1 MRVIIIISIDISG
14 LATYFPY
21 KSARANSMK
30 SKFLFRSLLSFGI
43 AYTLLSFSSPSMAA
57 GSCDNYTPDVSGT
70 TVTCTGIG
78 STSAGVISSQSN
90 TTAGNSVT
98 VNINSGTS
106 LIINGSTVGI
116 GSAATVVN
124 DGNLNTSAFYYGY
137 GISSGANG
145 RSQAGGS
152 RITNNGTIYTG
163 GTNASGIYIS
173 ATNAGSAANTITNTG
188 SITTAG
194 SGANG
199 IQVVNGGAI
208 TTINNSGVIS
218 AQGTSSNGIQVTGA
232 ANITNSGIICPSTV
246 VGGVC
251 AASGVGSG
259 NGIRIDNNAN
269 SNRTTITNTS
279 SGLIGAP
286 TTANYAIYSAQQPGV
301 DIYNY
306 GKITAANASATAIN
320 FAGATTGGSNNTVTL
335 YGGSTL
341 LGGISFNK
349 GNTQETL
356 SFNGLSNSNF
366 NNAVTGLNLINAT
379 NGANVVMSSAS
390 GYELVSGKVAV
401 DGTSSLAISGV
412 IQDQVSPSAVA
423 SSIEKNGV
431 GTLVLSGANTYTGG
445 TVLNAGT
452 IAVANNA
459 ALGTGSLAMANGTT
473 LQANAAVN
481 LANNVGLTGNS
492 TINTNGNNMG
502 LSGNITGNGGF
513 AKIGDGTLTLSGTNS
528 YSGGTTVSTGTL
540 VGTTS
545 SIQGNVVNNAIV
557 NFSQSTNGA
566 YAGVMS
572 GSGSVVKDGAGAVTI
587 SNTNTYTGDTSINAG
602 SLILTGSTTSNTS
615 IAAGANLQGSGVV
628 NGNVIN
634 SGSITP
640 SFNGAPTNLTIN
652 GNYIGNGGNFVGGVY
667 APVASPIADTLT
679 VSGNASGST
688 GLTITDKGG
697 LGNRTTG
704 NGIPVVIVNGTSTA
718 SAFALNQRVA
728 AGAYEYKLYKGGASG
743 TGNSWYLSTQ
753 APAPA
758 STPSPD
764 SSTPAPVTP
773 PAPVITPAAGER
785 IEVAV
790 YPAVPSLV
798 QLYAQTAVDTLDQ
811 RRGDLNLIDP
821 QDGTKKKSNDWAR
834 IIGKTGT
841 STPSSANEGP
851 KMNFNAYALQL
862 GVDVYQNEEQGGS
875 RSYVGPYVT
884 IGSANAN
891 TSSQSGGIS
900 TGSINGM
907 QAYSLGLYGT
917 HFASNGLYVDAL
929 AQGTRYLNAG
939 ASSVQGAQLRTQ
951 GTGFTGSLEGGGRW
965 NVDKFLISP
974 QAQIVYDAIGMNNA
988 TDAYGQVNFNKS
1000 EMTRGRLGLLA
1011 GHKDVIG
1018 STPVFAYLRASY
1030 WSIFN
1035 AGTSTTIASLY
1046 GVNPIT
1052 FQSQANSRWM
1062 TVDAELNARIT
1073 KDTNLFL
1080 NLAVDNS
1087 LVGTYQAYSGRI
1099 GLQTRF

>member
-1 MRVIIIISIDISG
+1 
-14 LATYFPY
+14 
-21 KSARANSMK
+21 MK
-30 SKFLFRSLLSFGI
+30 SMIPFRSLLSFGV
-43 AYTLLSFSSPSMAA
+43 AYILLGFPSSSMAA
-57 GSCDNYTPDVSGT
+57 GSCDNYTPGNNT
-70 TVTCTGIG
+70 TVTCTGVG
-78 STSAGVISSQSN
+78 STSVGVISTQSD
-90 TTAGNSVT
+90 TTVGNSVT

-106 LIINGSTVGI
+106 LIINGSTVGV
-116 GSAATVVN
+116 GSAATIVN
-124 DGNLNTSAFYYGY
+124 NGNLNTSAFYFGY

-152 RITNNGTIYTG
+152 NIANNGTIYTG

-173 ATNAGSAANTITNTG
+173 ATNAGSTANTITNTG

-194 SGANG
+194 AGANG

-208 TTINNSGVIS
+208 TAINNSGVIS
-218 AQGTSSNGIQVTGA
+218 AQGANSNGIQVTGA
-232 ANITNSGIICPSTV
+232 ANITNSGTICPSTV
-246 VGGVC
+246 VGSNCV
-251 AASGVGSG
+251 ASGAGSG
-259 NGIRIDNNAN
+259 NGIQIDNNAN
-269 SNRTTITNTS
+269 ANRTTITNTS
-279 SGLIGAP
+279 SGIIGAP

-301 DIYNY
+301 DVYNY
-306 GKITAANASATAIN
+306 GKITAASAAATAIN
-320 FAGATTGGSNNTVTL
+320 FAGLTSGGSNNSITL
-335 YGGSTL
+335 FSGSTL
-341 LGGISFNK
+341 LGGINFNK

-356 SFNGLSNSNF
+356 SFNGLSNTNF
-366 NNAVTGLNLINAT
+366 NNPVTGLNIINAT
-379 NGANVVMSSAS
+379 NSSNVVMNSSF

-412 IQDQVSPSAVA
+412 IQDQTSPSAA
-423 SSIEKNGV
+423 TSSIEKSGA

-445 TVLNAGT
+445 TALNTGT

-459 ALGTGSLAMANGTT
+459 ALGSGALTMAGGTS
-473 LQANAAVN
+473 LQANSSVS
-481 LANNVGLTGNS
+481 LANNVALSGAS

-502 LSGNITGNGGF
+502 LSGNMTGSGGF
-513 AKIGDGTLTLSGTNS
+513 TKTGAGTLTLSGTNA
-528 YSGGTTVSTGTL
+528 YSGGTTVSAGAL
-540 VGTTS
+540 AGNTS
-545 SIQGNVVNNAIV
+545 SIQGNVINNAIV
-557 NFSQSTNGA
+557 NFSQSTNGT

-572 GSGSVVKDGAGAVTI
+572 GSGGLVKDGSGTVTI
-587 SNTNTYTGDTSINAG
+587 SKVNTYIGDTNINAG
-602 SLILTGSTTSNTS
+602 GLILTGSTTSNTS
-615 IAAGANLQGSGVV
+615 IAAGANLQGSGVINGSVSNSGTIAPSFTGAATNFTV
-628 NGNVIN
+628 NGNYVGN
-634 SGSITP
+634 
-640 SFNGAPTNLTIN
+640 NGAF
-652 GNYIGNGGNFVGGVY
+652 GGGVY
-667 APVASPIADTLT
+667 APVASPVADTLT
-679 VSGNASGST
+679 VTGNATGFT
-688 GLTITDKGG
+688 GLTITDRGG

-704 NGIPVVIVNGTSTA
+704 NGIPVVIVNGTST
-718 SAFALNQRVA
+718 SNAFALNQRVA
-728 AGAYEYKLYKGGASG
+728 AGAYEYQLLKGGASG
-743 TGNSWYLSTQ
+743 SGNTWYLTTQ
-753 APAPA
+753 TPAGTPAPTP
-758 STPSPD
+758 TPSPTP
-764 SSTPAPVTP
+764 SPTPAPTP
-773 PAPVITPAAGER
+773 PVVVSPQITPEVGER

-790 YPAVPSLV
+790 YPAMPSLV

-811 RRGDLNLIDP
+811 RRGDLNLVDP
-821 QDGTKKKSNDWAR
+821 QGGANKKSNDWAR

-841 STPSSANEGP
+841 STPSSVNDGP

-891 TSSQSGGIS
+891 TSSQTGGIS

-917 HFASNGLYVDAL
+917 HFAANGLYVDAL

-939 ASSVQGAQLRTQ
+939 AGSVQGAQLRTQ
-951 GTGFTGSLEGGGRW
+951 GSGFTGSLEGGGRW
-965 NVDKFLISP
+965 NFDKFLISP
-974 QAQIVYDAIGMNNA
+974 QAQVVYDAIGMNNA

-1011 GHKDVIG
+1011 GHKDVVG
-1018 STPVFAYLRASY
+1018 STPIFAYLRASY
-1030 WSIFN
+1030 WSVFN
-1035 AGTSTTIASLY
+1035 AGTSTTMASLY

-1087 LVGTYQAYSGRI
+1087 LVGTYQAYSGRV

>member
-1 MRVIIIISIDISG
+1 
-14 LATYFPY
+14 
-21 KSARANSMK
+21 MK
-30 SKFLFRSLLSFGI
+30 SKFLFRSFLSFGVV
-43 AYTLLSFSSPSMAA
+43 YTLLSLSSPSMAA
-57 GSCDNYTPDVSGT
+57 GSCDNYTPDANGT
-70 TVTCTGIG
+70 TVTCTGVG

-90 TTAGNSVT
+90 TAVGNSVT

-152 RITNNGTIYTG
+152 NITNNGTIYTG

-173 ATNAGSAANTITNTG
+173 ATNAGSTANTITNTG

-194 SGANG
+194 AGANG
-199 IQVVNGGAI
+199 IQVVNGGAV
-208 TTINNSGVIS
+208 TAINNSGVIS
-218 AQGTSSNGIQVTGA
+218 AQGANSNGIQVTGA
-232 ANITNSGIICPSTV
+232 ANITNSGTICPSTV
-246 VGGVC
+246 VGGLC
-251 AASGVGSG
+251 AASGAGSG
-259 NGIRIDNNAN
+259 NGIQIDNNAN

-279 SGLIGAP
+279 AGLIGAP

-306 GKITAANASATAIN
+306 GRISAASATATAIN

-341 LGGISFNK
+341 LGGINFNK

-356 SFNGLSNSNF
+356 NFNGLSNSNF
-366 NNAVTGLNLINAT
+366 NNVVTGLNNINAT
-379 NGANVVMSSAS
+379 NSANVVMSSAS
-390 GYELVSGKVAV
+390 GYELVSGKVLV
-401 DGTSSLAISGV
+401 DSTSSLAISGV
-412 IQDQVSPSAVA
+412 IQDQSSPTVTA
-423 SSIEKNGV
+423 SSIEKNGA

-445 TVLNAGT
+445 TSLNVGT
-452 IAVANNA
+452 LAVANNS
-459 ALGTGSLAMANGTT
+459 ALGAGSLAMANGTT
-473 LQANAAVN
+473 LQANTSVS
-481 LANNVGLTGNS
+481 LANNVGLNGAS
-492 TINTNGNNMG
+492 TINTNGSNMG
-502 LSGNITGNGGF
+502 LSGNMTGSGGF
-513 AKIGDGTLTLSGTNS
+513 TKTGAGTLTLSGTNS
-528 YSGGTTVSTGTL
+528 YSGGTTVSAGTF
-540 VGTTS
+540 VGNTS
-545 SIQGNVVNNAIV
+545 SIQGNIVNNAVV
-557 NFSQSTNGA
+557 NLDQSTNGT

-572 GSGSVVKDGAGAVTI
+572 GSGSLSKDGTGAVTL
-587 SNTNTYTGDTSINAG
+587 SNTNTFTGDTSINAG
-602 SLILTGSTTSNTS
+602 TLILTGSTTSNTS
-615 IAAGANLQGSGVV
+615 IAAGANLQGSGVI
-628 NGNVIN
+628 NGNVSN
-634 SGSITP
+634 SGTIAP
-640 SFNGAPTNLTIN
+640 SFNAAPTNLTIN
-652 GNYIGNGGNFVGGVY
+652 GNYIGNNGNFVGGVY
-667 APVASPIADTLT
+667 APVASPVADTLT
-679 VSGNASGST
+679 ISGNASGST

-704 NGIPVVIVNGTSTA
+704 NGIPVIIVNGTSTA
-718 SAFALNQRVA
+718 AAYALNQRVA

-743 TGNSWYLSTQ
+743 VGNSWYLSTQ

-758 STPSPD
+758 TSSESSGS
-764 SSTPAPVTP
+764 SSTPTSNTP
-773 PAPVITPAAGER
+773 SAPVITPAAGER

-790 YPAVPSLV
+790 YPAMPSLV

-811 RRGDLNLIDP
+811 RRGDLNLVDP
-821 QDGTKKKSNDWAR
+821 QGGAKKSTNDWAR

-841 STPSSANEGP
+841 STPSSANDGP

-891 TSSQSGGIS
+891 TSSQAGSIS

-907 QAYSLGLYGT
+907 QAYSFGVYGT
-917 HFASNGLYVDAL
+917 HFSANGLYVDAL

-951 GTGFTGSLEGGGRW
+951 GSGFTGSLEGGGRW
-965 NVDKFLISP
+965 NIDKFLISP

-1000 EMTRGRLGLLA
+1000 ELTRGRLGLLA

-1018 STPVFAYLRASY
+1018 STPIFAYLRASY
-1030 WSIFN
+1030 WNIFN
-1035 AGTSTTIASLY
+1035 AGTSTTMASLY
-1046 GVNPIT
+1046 GVNPVT

>member
-1 MRVIIIISIDISG
+1 MKTIFILRLCGFLTSLCILLALPLGVVYAQPTGCPSATITSVSTPVDCSSVASSASPQTTSVSINTPVLTGNATTYDGLLVDIRQ
-14 LATYFPY
+14 Y
-21 KSARANSMK
+21 
-30 SKFLFRSLLSFGI
+30 
-43 AYTLLSFSSPSMAA
+43 
-57 GSCDNYTPDVSGT
+57 T
-70 TVTCTGIG
+70 TVN
-78 STSAGVISSQSN
+78 SN
-90 TTAGNSVT
+90 A
-98 VNINSGTS
+98 
-106 LIINGSTVGI
+106 STVGVAS
-116 GSAATVVN
+116 GSSVTNAGT
-124 DGNLNTSAFYYGY
+124 LNAGALNNAY
-137 GISSGANG
+137 GISFGANG
-145 RSQAGGS
+145 RSGNGGNIVINTATGVINTTGPNADGIAV
-152 RITNNGTIYTG
+152 ITALASSTG
-163 GTNASGIYIS
+163 NQI
-173 ATNAGSAANTITNTG
+173 TNAGAINTIGKNSYGISLDSKTTIPGELNTISNTGVIRTTGANADGIYVKNVRNNTTITNGVGG
-188 SITTAG
+188 SIVVAG
-194 SGANG
+194 SGSIG
-199 IQVVNGGAI
+199 INVVSGAASVI
-208 TTINNSGVIS
+208 NSGVIN
-218 AQGTSSNGIQVTGA
+218 A
-232 ANITNSGIICPSTV
+232 
-246 VGGVC
+246 
-251 AASGVGSG
+251 GSG
-259 NGIRIDNNAN
+259 LALSFGGTLPAN
-269 SNRTTITNTS
+269 SNNALTINNGS
-279 SGLIGAP
+279 SI
-286 TTANYAIYSAQQPGV
+286 
-301 DIYNY
+301 
-306 GKITAANASATAIN
+306 
-320 FAGATTGGSNNTVTL
+320 TGG
-335 YGGSTL
+335 
-341 LGGISFNK
+341 IAFNK
-349 GNTQETL
+349 SGTGETMT
-356 SFNGLSNSNF
+356 FNGYSNTGFSN
-366 NNAVTGLNLINAT
+366 AITGLNVINAT
-379 NGANVVMSSAS
+379 NSSNVVMSRIS

-412 IQDQVSPSAVA
+412 IKDQVSPSAVA

-459 ALGTGSLAMANGTT
+459 ALGTGSFAMANSTT
-473 LQANAAVN
+473 LQANASVN

-502 LSGNITGNGGF
+502 LSGNMTGNGGF
-513 AKIGDGTLTLSGTNS
+513 AKTGEGTLTLSGANS
-528 YSGGTTVSTGTL
+528 YSGGTTISAGTL
-540 VGTTS
+540 AGTTS

-572 GSGSVVKDGAGAVTI
+572 GSGSVVKDGSGAVTI

-602 SLILTGSTTSNTS
+602 SLILTGSTTSNAS
-615 IAAGANLQGSGVV
+615 IAAGANLQGSGVI

-640 SFNGAPTNLTIN
+640 SFNGAPTNLTVN
-652 GNYIGNGGNFVGGVY
+652 GNYIGNSGNFVGGVY
-667 APVASPIADTLT
+667 APVASPVADTLT
-679 VSGNASGST
+679 VSGNTSGST

-743 TGNSWYLSTQ
+743 AGNSWYLSTQ
-753 APAPA
+753 APTPA

-764 SSTPAPVTP
+764 SSAPAPVTP

-811 RRGDLNLIDP
+811 RRGDLNLVDP
-821 QDGTKKKSNDWAR
+821 QGGAKKSSNDWAR

-841 STPSSANEGP
+841 STPSSVSEGP

-1030 WSIFN
+1030 WGIFN
-1035 AGTSTTIASLY
+1035 AGTSTTMASLY

-1062 TVDAELNARIT
+1062 TVDAEVNARIT

>member
-1 MRVIIIISIDISG
+1 MQIIIIIAIDISS
-14 LATYFPY
+14 LVAT
-21 KSARANSMK
+21 SALKFVKANPMK
-30 SKFLFRSLLSFGI
+30 SKFLFHNLLSFGI
-43 AYTLLSFSSPSMAA
+43 AYILLSFSSPLMAA
-57 GSCDNYTPDVSGT
+57 GSCDNYTPDVNGT
-70 TVTCTGIG
+70 TVTCIGVG
-78 STSAGVISSQSN
+78 STSAGVISAQSN

-116 GSAATVVN
+116 GSAATVLN

-152 RITNNGTIYTG
+152 TITNNGTIYTG

-173 ATNAGSAANTITNTG
+173 ATNAGSVANTIINTG

-199 IQVVNGGAI
+199 IQVVNGGAV
-208 TTINNSGVIS
+208 TVINNSGVIS
-218 AQGTSSNGIQVTGA
+218 AQGANSNGIQVTGA
-232 ANITNSGIICPSTV
+232 ANIINSGTICPSLMIGSNCV
-246 VGGVC
+246 AG
-251 AASGVGSG
+251 ASGSG
-259 NGIRIDNNAN
+259 NGIQIDNNAN
-269 SNRTTITNTS
+269 ANRTTITNTS
-279 SGLIGAP
+279 SGVIGAP
-286 TTANYAIYSAQQPGV
+286 NRANYAIYSAQQPGV

-306 GKITAANASATAIN
+306 GTISAANASSTAIN
-320 FAGATTGGSNNTVTL
+320 FAGSTTGGSNNSVTL
-335 YGGSTL
+335 YGGSSL
-341 LGGISFNK
+341 VGGISFNK

-356 SFNGLSNSNF
+356 NFNSLSNTNL
-366 NNAVTGLNLINAT
+366 NNSITGLNIINAV
-379 NGANVVMSSAS
+379 NNSNVVMNNSS
-390 GYELVSGKVAV
+390 GYELVSGKINV
-401 DGTSSLAISGV
+401 DGASTLAITSA
-412 IQDQVSPSAVA
+412 IKDQASPTAAA
-423 SSIEKNGV
+423 SSITKTGDGV
-431 GTLVLSGANTYTGG
+431 LTLSGANTYTGATNIQAG
-445 TVLNAGT
+445 SIIAGAINTLPATTPLTISSGATLQMNGNSQTVASLSGAGS
-452 IAVANNA
+452 V
-459 ALGTGSLAMANGTT
+459 ALGSGILTTGG
-473 LQANAAVN
+473 
-481 LANNVGLTGNS
+481 
-492 TINTNGNNMG
+492 
-502 LSGNITGNGGF
+502 SG
-513 AKIGDGTLTLSGTNS
+513 
-528 YSGGTTVSTGTL
+528 VSTE
-540 VGTTS
+540 
-545 SIQGNVVNNAIV
+545 
-557 NFSQSTNGA
+557 FSGII
-566 YAGVMS
+566 S
-572 GSGSVVKDGAGAVTI
+572 GSGGLVKNGVGAFIVSGA
-587 SNTNTYTGDTSINAG
+587 NTYSGETAINSG

-615 IAAGANLQGSGVV
+615 IAASANLQGSGVI

-667 APVASPIADTLT
+667 APASAPVSDTLT
-679 VSGNASGST
+679 VTGNASGTT

-697 LGNRTTG
+697 LGNRTNG
-704 NGIPVVIVNGTSTA
+704 NGIPVVIVNGTSTTG
-718 SAFALNQRVA
+718 AFALNQRVA
-728 AGAYEYKLYKGGASG
+728 AGAYEYKLYQGGASG

-758 STPSPD
+758 TTSGSSGS
-764 SSTPAPVTP
+764 SSTPTTVAP
-773 PAPVITPAAGER
+773 PAPVLTPSAGER

-811 RRGDLNLIDP
+811 RRGDLNLVDP
-821 QDGTKKKSNDWAR
+821 QGGPKKKANDWAR

-939 ASSVQGAQLRTQ
+939 AGSVQGAQLRTQ
-951 GTGFTGSLEGGGRW
+951 GSGFTGSIEGGGRW

-1035 AGTSTTIASLY
+1035 AGTSTTMASLY

-1062 TVDAELNARIT
+1062 TVDAEVNARIT

>member
-1 MRVIIIISIDISG
+1 
-14 LATYFPY
+14 
-21 KSARANSMK
+21 MK
-30 SKFLFRSLLSFGI
+30 SQFAFRILFNYFGAALVLYSF
-43 AYTLLSFSSPSMAA
+43 ASPLWAA
-57 GSCDNYTPDVSGT
+57 GSCDNYTPDTNGT
-70 TVTCTGIG
+70 VVTCTGVG
-78 STSAGVISSQSN
+78 STSAGVISTQSN
-90 TTAGNSVT
+90 TTLGNGVT

-152 RITNNGTIYTG
+152 NITNNGTIYTG

-173 ATNAGSAANTITNTG
+173 ATNASSIANTISNTG

-208 TTINNSGVIS
+208 TVINNSGVIS
-218 AQGTSSNGIQVTGA
+218 AQGANSNGIQVTGA
-232 ANITNSGIICPSTV
+232 ANITNSGTICPSLM
-246 VGGVC
+246 VGNNCVAG
-251 AASGVGSG
+251 ASGSG
-259 NGIRIDNNAN
+259 NGIQIDNNSNA
-269 SNRTTITNTS
+269 NRTTITNTS
-279 SGLIGAP
+279 TGLIGAP
-286 TTANYAIYSAQQPGV
+286 NRGNYAIYSAQQPGV

-306 GKITAANASATAIN
+306 GTISAANTSATAIN
-320 FAGATTGGSNNTVTL
+320 FAGSTTGGSNNSVTL
-335 YGGSTL
+335 YNGASL
-341 LGGISFNK
+341 VGGISFNK

-356 SFNGLSNSNF
+356 SFNGFSNSNF
-366 NNAVTGLNLINAT
+366 NNSLAGLNIINAT
-379 NGANVVMSSAS
+379 NSSNVVMSSAS
-390 GYELVSGKVAV
+390 GYELVSGKINV
-401 DGTSSLAISGV
+401 DASSSLAITSA
-412 IQDQVSPSAVA
+412 IKDQTSPTVVA
-423 SSIEKNGV
+423 SSITKTGDGAV
-431 GTLVLSGANTYTGG
+431 TLSGANTYSGATNIQAGSIIAGAANTLPSTTPLTINSGASLQMNGNSQTVGSLSGAGSVALGAGTLTTGG
-445 TVLNAGT
+445 TGASTEFSGAIAGAGGVTKVGAGT
-452 IAVANNA
+452 FI
-459 ALGTGSLAMANGTT
+459 
-473 LQANAAVN
+473 
-481 LANNVGLTGNS
+481 
-492 TINTNGNNMG
+492 I
-502 LSGNITGNGGF
+502 SG
-513 AKIGDGTLTLSGTNS
+513 
-528 YSGGTTVSTGTL
+528 
-540 VGTTS
+540 
-545 SIQGNVVNNAIV
+545 
-557 NFSQSTNGA
+557 
-566 YAGVMS
+566 
-572 GSGSVVKDGAGAVTI
+572 
-587 SNTNTYTGDTSINAG
+587 TNTYTGATNINAG
-602 SLILTGSTTSNTS
+602 SVILTGSTTSNAS
-615 IAAGANLQGSGVV
+615 IAAGANLQGSGVI
-628 NGNVIN
+628 NGNLSN
-634 SGSITP
+634 SGVIAP
-640 SFNGAPTNLTIN
+640 SFNGTATNLTVN
-652 GNYIGNGGNFVGGVY
+652 GNYVGNGGNFIGSVY
-667 APVASPIADTLT
+667 APNTNPVTDTLT
-679 VSGNASGST
+679 VTGNASGAT

-704 NGIPVVIVNGTSTA
+704 NGIPVVIVNGNSTNT
-718 SAFALNQRVA
+718 AFALNQRVA
-728 AGAYEYKLYKGGASG
+728 AGAYEYQLYKGGASG
-743 TGNSWYLSTQ
+743 AGNSWYLSTQ

-758 STPSPD
+758 TTSGSTGSG
-764 SSTPAPVTP
+764 SSGSSGSSGGSSPAPSYPATP
-773 PAPVITPAAGER
+773 ILTPAAGER

-811 RRGDLNLIDP
+811 RRGDLNLVDP
-821 QDGTKKKSNDWAR
+821 TNGAKKSSNDWAR

-841 STPSSANEGP
+841 STPSTADNGP
-851 KMNFNAYALQL
+851 KMSFNAYALQL

-875 RSYVGPYVT
+875 RTYVGPYVT

-891 TSSQSGGIS
+891 TSSQTGAIS

-917 HFASNGLYVDAL
+917 HFAANGLYVDAL

-939 ASSVQGAQLRTQ
+939 AGSVEGAQLRTQ
-951 GTGFTGSLEGGGRW
+951 GSGFTGSLEGGGRW

-1018 STPVFAYLRASY
+1018 STPIFAYLRASY

-1035 AGTSTTIASLY
+1035 AGTSTTMASLY
-1046 GVNPIT
+1046 GVNPVT

>member
-1 MRVIIIISIDISG
+1 
-14 LATYFPY
+14 
-21 KSARANSMK
+21 MK
-30 SKFLFRSLLSFGI
+30 IKILFRSLLSYGVTYIFLG
-43 AYTLLSFSSPSMAA
+43 FPSSSMAA
-57 GSCDNYTPDVSGT
+57 GSCDNYTPGNNA
-70 TVTCTGIG
+70 TVTCTGSA
-78 STSAGVISSQSN
+78 STSVGVISTQSD
-90 TTAGNSVT
+90 TTVGNSVT

-152 RITNNGTIYTG
+152 NITNNGTIYTG

-173 ATNAGSAANTITNTG
+173 ATNAGSTANTITNTG

-194 SGANG
+194 AGANG

-208 TTINNSGVIS
+208 TAINNSGVIS
-218 AQGTSSNGIQVTGA
+218 AQGANSNGIQVTGA
-232 ANITNSGIICPSTV
+232 ANITNSGTICPSTV
-246 VGGVC
+246 VGSNC
-251 AASGVGSG
+251 AASGAGSG
-259 NGIRIDNNAN
+259 NGIQIDNNAN
-269 SNRTTITNTS
+269 ANRTTVTNAS

-301 DIYNY
+301 DVYNY
-306 GKITAANASATAIN
+306 GKIIAASAAATAIN
-320 FAGATTGGSNNTVTL
+320 FAGSTTGGSNNTVTL

-349 GNTQETL
+349 GSTQEAL
-356 SFNGLSNSNF
+356 NFNGLSNANF
-366 NNAVTGLNLINAT
+366 SNAVTGLNIINAT
-379 NGANVVMSSAS
+379 NGSNVVMNSAT
-390 GYELVSGKVAV
+390 GYELVAGKIAV

-412 IQDQVSPSAVA
+412 IQDQTSPSAA
-423 SSIEKNGV
+423 TSSIEKSGA

-445 TVLNAGT
+445 TALNAGA

-459 ALGTGSLAMANGTT
+459 ALGTGALTMAGGTS
-473 LQANAAVN
+473 LQANSSVS
-481 LANNVGLTGNS
+481 LANNVALSGAS
-492 TINTNGNNMG
+492 TINTNGNNLG
-502 LSGNITGNGGF
+502 LSGNMTGSGGF
-513 AKIGDGTLTLSGTNS
+513 TKTGAGTLTLSGTNA
-528 YSGGTTVSTGTL
+528 YSGGTTVSAGTL
-540 VGTTS
+540 AGNTS
-545 SIQGNVVNNAIV
+545 SIQGNVINNAIV
-557 NFSQSTNGA
+557 NFNQTTNGT

-572 GSGSVVKDGAGAVTI
+572 GSGSLVKDGSGTVTI
-587 SNTNTYTGDTSINAG
+587 SKTNTYTGDTNINAG
-602 SLILTGSTTSNTS
+602 GLILTGSTTSNTS
-615 IAAGANLQGSGVV
+615 IAAGANLQGSGVI
-628 NGNVIN
+628 NGNVNN
-634 SGSITP
+634 SGTIAP
-640 SFNGAPTNLTIN
+640 SFNGSATNLTVN
-652 GNYIGNGGNFVGGVY
+652 GNYIGNGGNFVGSVY
-667 APVASPIADTLT
+667 APASAPVSDTLT
-679 VSGNASGST
+679 VTGNTTGST
-688 GLTITDKGG
+688 GITVTDKGG
-697 LGNRTTG
+697 LGNRTVG
-704 NGIPVVIVNGTSTA
+704 NGIPVIIVNGASTSN
-718 SAFALNQRVA
+718 AFALTQRVA
-728 AGAYEYKLYKGGASG
+728 SGAYEYKLYKGGPSG
-743 TGNSWYLSTQ
+743 VGNSWYLSTQ
-753 APAPA
+753 APTPA
-758 STPSPD
+758 STPG
-764 SSTPAPVTP
+764 SSSGSSAATSVAP
-773 PAPVITPAAGER
+773 PAPVPTPAAGER

-811 RRGDLNLIDP
+811 RRGDLNLVDP
-821 QDGTKKKSNDWAR
+821 TNGAKKSSNDWAR

-841 STPSSANEGP
+841 STPSSVDNGP

-891 TSSQSGGIS
+891 TSSQTGSIS

-917 HFASNGLYVDAL
+917 HFAANGLYVDAL

-939 ASSVQGAQLRTQ
+939 AGSVQGAQLRTQ
-951 GTGFTGSLEGGGRW
+951 GTGFTGSIEGGGRW
-965 NVDKFLISP
+965 NIDKFLISP

-1018 STPVFAYLRASY
+1018 STPIFAYLRASY

-1035 AGTSTTIASLY
+1035 AGTSTTMASLY

-1073 KDTNLFL
+1073 KDTNLFM

>member
-1 MRVIIIISIDISG
+1 MRVIIIIPIDISG
-14 LATYFPY
+14 LATYFPC

-30 SKFLFRSLLSFGI
+30 SKFLFRSLLSFGVTYI
-43 AYTLLSFSSPSMAA
+43 LLGFPSFSMAA
-57 GSCDNYTPDVSGT
+57 GSCDNYTPGNNA
-70 TVTCTGIG
+70 TVTCTGSG
-78 STSAGVISSQSN
+78 STSVGVISTQSD
-90 TTAGNSVT
+90 TTVGNSVT

-152 RITNNGTIYTG
+152 TITNNGTIYTG

-199 IQVVNGGAI
+199 IQVVNGGAV
-208 TTINNSGVIS
+208 TAINNSGVIS
-218 AQGTSSNGIQVTGA
+218 AQGANSNGIQVTGA
-232 ANITNSGIICPSTV
+232 ANITNSGTICPSTV
-246 VGGVC
+246 VGGLC
-251 AASGVGSG
+251 AASGAGSG
-259 NGIRIDNNAN
+259 NGIQIDNNAN

-279 SGLIGAP
+279 SGLIGSP

-356 SFNGLSNSNF
+356 SFNGLSNSYF

-412 IQDQVSPSAVA
+412 IKDQASPSPVA

-452 IAVANNA
+452 IAVANNT
-459 ALGTGSLAMANGTT
+459 ALGTGSLAMANSTA
-473 LQANAAVN
+473 LQANASVN
-481 LANNVGLTGNS
+481 LANNIGLIGNS

-502 LSGNITGNGGF
+502 LSGNMTGNGGF
-513 AKIGDGTLTLSGTNS
+513 AKTGDGTLTLSGANS
-528 YSGGTTVSTGTL
+528 YSGGTTVSAGTL
-540 VGTTS
+540 AGTTS

-557 NFSQSTNGA
+557 NFSQSTNGT

-572 GSGSVVKDGAGAVTI
+572 GSGSLVKDGAGSVTL
-587 SNTNTYTGDTSINAG
+587 SNANTYTGDTSINAG

-615 IAAGANLQGSGVV
+615 IAAGANLQGSGVI

-640 SFNGAPTNLTIN
+640 SFNGAPTNLTVN
-652 GNYIGNGGNFVGGVY
+652 GNYIGNSGNFVGGVY
-667 APVASPIADTLT
+667 APVASPVADTLT
-679 VSGNASGST
+679 VSGNTSGST

-697 LGNRTTG
+697 LGNRTAG

-743 TGNSWYLSTQ
+743 AGNSWYLSTQ

-811 RRGDLNLIDP
+811 RRGDLNLVDP
-821 QDGTKKKSNDWAR
+821 QGGAKKSSNDWAR

-841 STPSSANEGP
+841 STPSSVSEGP
-851 KMNFNAYALQL
+851 KMSFNAYALQL

-1035 AGTSTTIASLY
+1035 AGTSTTMASLY

-1062 TVDAELNARIT
+1062 TVDAEVNARIT

>member
-1 MRVIIIISIDISG
+1 MRVIIIIPINISG
-14 LATYFPY
+14 LATYFPF

-30 SKFLFRSLLSFGI
+30 SKFLFRSFLSFGV
-43 AYTLLSFSSPSMAA
+43 AYTLLSFSSPLMAA
-57 GSCDNYTPDVSGT
+57 GSCDNYTPDVNGT
-70 TVTCTGIG
+70 TVTCTGVG
-78 STSAGVISSQSN
+78 STSAGVISAQSN
-90 TTAGNSVT
+90 TAAGNSVT
-98 VNINSGTS
+98 VNINPGTS

-152 RITNNGTIYTG
+152 TITNNGTIYTG

-173 ATNAGSAANTITNTG
+173 ATNAGSTANTITNTG

-194 SGANG
+194 AGASG
-199 IQVVNGGAI
+199 IQVLNGGAV
-208 TTINNSGVIS
+208 TAINNSGVIS
-218 AQGTSSNGIQVTGA
+218 AQGANSNGIQVTGA
-232 ANITNSGIICPSTV
+232 ANITNSGTICPSTV
-246 VGGVC
+246 VGGLC
-251 AASGVGSG
+251 AASGAGSG
-259 NGIRIDNNAN
+259 NGIQIDNNAN

-306 GKITAANASATAIN
+306 GKINAANTSATAIN
-320 FAGATTGGSNNTVTL
+320 FVGATTGGSNNTVTL

-401 DGTSSLAISGV
+401 DGTSSLAISSV
-412 IQDQVSPSAVA
+412 IKDQASPSAVA

-459 ALGTGSLAMANGTT
+459 ALGTGSLAMANSTT
-473 LQANAAVN
+473 LQANASVN

-502 LSGNITGNGGF
+502 LSGNMTGNGGF
-513 AKIGDGTLTLSGTNS
+513 AKTGDGTLTLSGANS
-528 YSGGTTVSTGTL
+528 YSGGTTVSAGTL
-540 VGTTS
+540 AGTTS
-545 SIQGNVVNNAIV
+545 SIQGNVINNAIV

-615 IAAGANLQGSGVV
+615 IAAGANLQGSGVI

-640 SFNGAPTNLTIN
+640 SFNGAPTNLTVN
-652 GNYIGNGGNFVGGVY
+652 GNYIGNSGNFVGGVY
-667 APVASPIADTLT
+667 APVASPVADTLT
-679 VSGNASGST
+679 VSGNTSGST

-753 APAPA
+753 ASAPA
-758 STPSPD
+758 STPSSD
-764 SSTPAPVTP
+764 SSTPAPIAP

-811 RRGDLNLIDP
+811 RRGDLNLVDP
-821 QDGTKKKSNDWAR
+821 QGGAKKSSNDWAR

-841 STPSSANEGP
+841 STPSSVSEGP

-862 GVDVYQNEEQGGS
+862 GVDIYQNEEQGGS

-891 TSSQSGGIS
+891 TSSQSGSIS

-1035 AGTSTTIASLY
+1035 AGTSTTMASLY

-1052 FQSQANSRWM
+1052 FQSQANSSWM
-1062 TVDAELNARIT
+1062 TVDAEVNARIT

-1087 LVGTYQAYSGRI
+1087 LAGTYQAYSGRI

>member
-1 MRVIIIISIDISG
+1 M
-14 LATYFPY
+14 
-21 KSARANSMK
+21 
-30 SKFLFRSLLSFGI
+30 LLGFS
-43 AYTLLSFSSPSMAA
+43 SFSIAA
-57 GSCDNYTPDVSGT
+57 GSCDNYTPDINGT
-70 TVTCTGIG
+70 VVTCTGVG
-78 STSAGVISSQSN
+78 STSAGVISTQSN
-90 TTAGNSVT
+90 TTVGNSVT

-124 DGNLNTSAFYYGY
+124 DGNLNTSAFYFGY
-137 GISSGANG
+137 GISSGVNG

-152 RITNNGTIYTG
+152 SITNNGTIYTG
-163 GTNASGIYIS
+163 GTSASGIYIS
-173 ATNAGSAANTITNTG
+173 ATNAGSAANTIINTG

-208 TTINNSGVIS
+208 TAINNSGVIS
-218 AQGTSSNGIQVTGA
+218 AQGANSNGIQVTGA
-232 ANITNSGIICPSTV
+232 ANITNSGTICPSTV
-246 VGGVC
+246 VGSNC
-251 AASGVGSG
+251 AASGAGSG
-259 NGIRIDNNAN
+259 NGIQIDNNAN
-269 SNRTTITNTS
+269 ANRTTITNTS

-286 TTANYAIYSAQQPGV
+286 TAANYAIYSAQQPGV
-301 DIYNY
+301 DVYNY
-306 GKITAANASATAIN
+306 GKIIAASAAATAIN
-320 FAGATTGGSNNTVTL
+320 FAGSTTGGSNNTVTL

-356 SFNGLSNSNF
+356 SFNGLSNTNF
-366 NNAVTGLNLINAT
+366 SNAVTGLNIINAT
-379 NGANVVMSSAS
+379 NNSNVVMNSSS

-401 DGTSSLAISGV
+401 DSTSSLAISGV
-412 IQDQVSPSAVA
+412 IQDQTSPSAAA
-423 SSIEKNGV
+423 SSIEKSGA

-452 IAVANNA
+452 IAVANNT
-459 ALGTGSLAMANGTT
+459 ALGTGSVTMAGGTT
-473 LQANAAVN
+473 LQANSSVN
-481 LANNVGLTGNS
+481 LANNVALSGAS

-502 LSGNITGNGGF
+502 LSGNMAGSGGF
-513 AKIGDGTLTLSGTNS
+513 TKIGAGTLTLSGTNA
-528 YSGGTTVSTGTL
+528 YSGGTTVSAGTL
-540 VGTTS
+540 AGNTS
-545 SIQGNVVNNAIV
+545 SIQGNVVNNAIL
-557 NFSQSTNGA
+557 NFNQSANSA

-572 GSGSVVKDGAGAVTI
+572 GSGSLVKDGSGTVTI
-587 SNTNTYTGDTSINAG
+587 SKVNTYTGDTNINAG
-602 SLILTGSTTSNTS
+602 SLIITGSTTSNTS
-615 IAAGANLQGSGVV
+615 IAASANLQGSGVI
-628 NGNVIN
+628 NGNVTN
-634 SGSITP
+634 SGTITP
-640 SFNGAPTNLTIN
+640 SFNGTATNLTVN
-652 GNYIGNGGNFVGGVY
+652 GNYVGNNAAFVGGVY
-667 APVASPIADTLT
+667 APVASPVADTLT
-679 VSGNASGST
+679 VTGNTTGST

-704 NGIPVVIVNGTSTA
+704 NGIPVVIVNGASTSN
-718 SAFALNQRVA
+718 AFALTQRVA
-728 AGAYEYKLYKGGASG
+728 AGAYEYQLYKGGTSG
-743 TGNSWYLSTQ
+743 VGNSWYLFTQ

-758 STPSPD
+758 STPGSGG
-764 SSTPAPVTP
+764 STPAPVTP
-773 PAPVITPAAGER
+773 AVPAAPVITPAAGER

-811 RRGDLNLIDP
+811 RRGDLNLVDP
-821 QDGTKKKSNDWAR
+821 QSGSKKSSNDWAR

-841 STPSSANEGP
+841 STPSTVDNGP
-851 KMNFNAYALQL
+851 KMSFNAYALQL
-862 GVDVYQNEEQGGS
+862 GVDLYQNEEQGGS

-907 QAYSLGLYGT
+907 QAYSLGFYGT
-917 HFASNGLYVDAL
+917 HFAANGLYVDAL

-951 GTGFTGSLEGGGRW
+951 GSGFTGSLEGGGRW
-965 NVDKFLISP
+965 NFDKFLISP

-1011 GHKDVIG
+1011 GHKDVVG
-1018 STPVFAYLRASY
+1018 STPIFAYLRASY

-1035 AGTSTTIASLY
+1035 AGTSTTMASLY

>member
-1 MRVIIIISIDISG
+1 
-14 LATYFPY
+14 
-21 KSARANSMK
+21 MK
-30 SKFLFRSLLSFGI
+30 SKIKFRSLLIFTATHMLIG
-43 AYTLLSFSSPSMAA
+43 FSSSSMAA
-57 GSCDNYTPDVSGT
+57 GSCDNYTPDVNGT
-70 TVTCTGIG
+70 TVTCTGVG
-78 STSAGVISSQSN
+78 STSAGVISTQSN
-90 TTAGNSVT
+90 TTVGNSVT

-124 DGNLNTSAFYYGY
+124 DGNLNTSAFYFGY
-137 GISSGANG
+137 GISSGVNG
-145 RSQAGGS
+145 RSQAGGTS
-152 RITNNGTIYTG
+152 ITNNGTIYTG

-173 ATNAGSAANTITNTG
+173 ATNAGSTANTIANTG

-208 TTINNSGVIS
+208 TSINNSGVIS
-218 AQGTSSNGIQVTGA
+218 AQGANSNGIQVTGA
-232 ANITNSGIICPSTV
+232 ANITNSGTICPSTV
-246 VGGVC
+246 AGSSCV
-251 AASGVGSG
+251 ASGAGSG
-259 NGIRIDNNAN
+259 NGIQIDNNAN
-269 SNRTTITNTS
+269 ANRTTITNTV

-286 TTANYAIYSAQQPGV
+286 ASANYAIYSAQQPGV
-301 DIYNY
+301 DVYNY
-306 GKITAANASATAIN
+306 GKITAASISATAIN
-320 FAGATTGGSNNTVTL
+320 FVGSTTGGSNNTVTL

-341 LGGISFNK
+341 IGGISFNK
-349 GNTQETL
+349 GNTQEAL
-356 SFNGLSNSNF
+356 NFNGFSNSNF
-366 NNAVTGLNLINAT
+366 NNAVTGLNIINST
-379 NGANVVMSSAS
+379 NGSNVVMSSAS
-390 GYELVSGKVAV
+390 GYELVSGKISV
-401 DGTSSLAISGV
+401 DGTSTLAISGV
-412 IQDQVSPSAVA
+412 VQDQLTPAAAA
-423 SSIEKNGV
+423 SSIQKTGT
-431 GTLVLSGANTYTGG
+431 GTLLLSGANTYTGG
-445 TVLNAGT
+445 TALNEGT
-452 IAVANNA
+452 IAVANNG
-459 ALGTGSLAMANGTT
+459 ALGAGALTMANGTT
-473 LQANAAVN
+473 LQANSAVN
-481 LANNVGLTGNS
+481 LANNISIAGTS
-492 TINTNGNNMG
+492 TVNTNGNNMG
-502 LSGNITGNGGF
+502 LSGNMTGSGGF
-513 AKIGDGTLTLSGTNS
+513 AKTGAGTLTLLGTNS
-528 YSGGTTVSTGTL
+528 YSGGTTVSAGTL
-540 VGTTS
+540 AGNTS
-545 SIQGNVVNNAIV
+545 SIQGNVVNNAVV
-557 NFSQSTNGA
+557 NFNQATNGA

-572 GSGSVVKDGAGAVTI
+572 GTGGLVKDGPGSVTI
-587 SNTNTYTGDTSINAG
+587 SKVNTYTGDTNINAG
-602 SLILTGSTTSNTS
+602 SIILTGSATSNTS
-615 IAAGANLQGSGVV
+615 IAAGANLLGSGVI
-628 NGNVIN
+628 NGNVSN
-634 SGSITP
+634 SGTITP
-640 SFNGAPTNLTIN
+640 SFNGSATNLTVN
-652 GNYIGNGGNFVGGVY
+652 GNYVGNNGFFVSGVY
-667 APVASPIADTLT
+667 APVTNPVADTLT
-679 VSGNASGST
+679 VTGNTSGTT

-704 NGIPVVIVNGTSTA
+704 NGIPVVIVNGTST
-718 SAFALNQRVA
+718 SSSFALNQRVA
-728 AGAYEYKLYKGGASG
+728 AGAYEYQLYKGGASG
-743 TGNSWYLSTQ
+743 VGNSWYLSTQ

-758 STPSPD
+758 STSG
-764 SSTPAPVTP
+764 SGSSGGSTPAPVTP
-773 PAPVITPAAGER
+773 AAPVVPVVTPAAGER

-811 RRGDLNLIDP
+811 RRGDLNMIDT
-821 QDGTKKKSNDWAR
+821 QGGAKKSSNDWAR

-841 STPSSANEGP
+841 STPSTVDNGP

-875 RSYVGPYVT
+875 RTYVGPYVT

-891 TSSQSGGIS
+891 TSSQTGGIS

-917 HFASNGLYVDAL
+917 HFAANGLYVDAL

-939 ASSVQGAQLRTQ
+939 AGSVQGAQLRTQ
-951 GTGFTGSLEGGGRW
+951 GSGFTGSIEGGGRW

-1018 STPVFAYLRASY
+1018 STPIFAYLRASY
-1030 WSIFN
+1030 WSVFN
-1035 AGTSTTIASLY
+1035 AGTSTTMASLY

-1052 FQSQANSRWM
+1052 FQSQSNSNWM

>member
-1 MRVIIIISIDISG
+1 
-14 LATYFPY
+14 
-21 KSARANSMK
+21 MK
-30 SKFLFRSLLSFGI
+30 SKILFRSLLSFGVTYI
-43 AYTLLSFSSPSMAA
+43 FLVFSSFSMAA
-57 GSCDNYTPDVSGT
+57 GSCDNYTPGNNA
-70 TVTCTGIG
+70 TVTCTGSG
-78 STSAGVISSQSN
+78 STSVGVISTQSD
-90 TTAGNSVT
+90 TTVGNSVT

-152 RITNNGTIYTG
+152 NITNNGTIYTG

-173 ATNAGSAANTITNTG
+173 ATNAGSTANTITNTG

-194 SGANG
+194 AGANG

-208 TTINNSGVIS
+208 TAINNSGVIS
-218 AQGTSSNGIQVTGA
+218 AQGANSNGIQVTGA
-232 ANITNSGIICPSTV
+232 ANITNSGTICPSTV
-246 VGGVC
+246 VGSNCV
-251 AASGVGSG
+251 ASGAGSG
-259 NGIRIDNNAN
+259 NGIQIDNNAN
-269 SNRTTITNTS
+269 TNRTTITNAS

-301 DIYNY
+301 DVYNY
-306 GKITAANASATAIN
+306 GKITAASATATAIN
-320 FAGATTGGSNNTVTL
+320 FVGATTGGSNNSVTL

-356 SFNGLSNSNF
+356 SFNGLSNTNF
-366 NNAVTGLNLINAT
+366 NNAVTGLNIINAT
-379 NGANVVMSSAS
+379 NSSNVVMNSSAA
-390 GYELVSGKVAV
+390 YELVSGKVLV
-401 DGTSSLAISGV
+401 DSTSSLAISGI
-412 IQDQVSPSAVA
+412 IQDQVTPAAAA
-423 SSIEKNGV
+423 SSIQKTGA
-431 GTLVLSGANTYTGG
+431 GTLLLSGANTYTGG
-445 TVLNAGT
+445 TALNEGT
-452 IAVANNA
+452 IAVSNNA

-473 LQANAAVN
+473 LQANSAVS
-481 LANNVGLTGNS
+481 LANNVSVAGAS
-492 TINTNGNNMG
+492 TVNTNVNNMG
-502 LSGNITGNGGF
+502 LSGNITGAGGF
-513 AKIGDGTLTLSGTNS
+513 TKTGAGTLTLSGTNT
-528 YSGGTTVSTGTL
+528 YSGGTTVSAGTL
-540 VGTTS
+540 VGNTA
-545 SIQGNVVNNAIV
+545 SIQGNVVNNSIV
-557 NFSQSTNGA
+557 NFNQTINGT

-572 GSGSVVKDGAGAVTI
+572 GTGSLVKDGTGSVTI
-587 SNTNTYTGDTSINAG
+587 SKVNTYSGDTSINSG
-602 SLILTGSTTSNTS
+602 SVILTGSIASNTS
-615 IAAGANLQGSGVV
+615 IAAGANLLGSGVI
-628 NGNVIN
+628 NGNVSN
-634 SGSITP
+634 SGTITP
-640 SFNGAPTNLTIN
+640 SFSSAPTNLTVN
-652 GNYIGNGGNFVGGVY
+652 GNYIGNGGNFSGAVY
-667 APVASPIADTLT
+667 APAINPVADTLT
-679 VSGNASGST
+679 VTGNTSGTT

-697 LGNRTTG
+697 LGNRTAG
-704 NGIPVVIVNGTSTA
+704 NGIPVVIVNGTST
-718 SAFALNQRVA
+718 SNAFALNQRVA
-728 AGAYEYKLYKGGASG
+728 AGAYEYQLYKGGSSG

-758 STPSPD
+758 STPAPSP
-764 SSTPAPVTP
+764 SPSPSPTPTPTPEVVT
-773 PAPVITPAAGER
+773 APVITPAVGQR

-811 RRGDLNLIDP
+811 RRGDLNLVDP
-821 QDGTKKKSNDWAR
+821 TNGAKKSSNDWAR

-841 STPSSANEGP
+841 STPSTVDNGP

-862 GVDVYQNEEQGGS
+862 GVDVYQNEEQGGA
-875 RSYVGPYVT
+875 RSYVGPYVI

-891 TSSQSGGIS
+891 TSSQTGGIS

-907 QAYSLGLYGT
+907 QAYSIGLYGT
-917 HFASNGLYVDAL
+917 HFATNGLYVDAL

-951 GTGFTGSLEGGGRW
+951 GSGFTGSIEGGGRW

-1011 GHKDVIG
+1011 GHQDVIG
-1018 STPVFAYLRASY
+1018 STPIFAYLRASY

-1035 AGTSTTIASLY
+1035 AGTSTTMASLY
-1046 GVNPIT
+1046 GVNPMT
-1052 FQSQANSRWM
+1052 FQSQANSNWM
-1062 TVDAELNARIT
+1062 TVDAEFNARIT